1 MEWMTQIP
9 SQFSPLERIYSL
21 LICGEE
27 KGLRD
32 AIKDQISW
40 RSILHLAEKKV
51 TSFVF
56 GPERQTKF
64 SFWLFVFSGR
74 KTTFSS
80 SLFIFGSLFS
90 RIYRLNSPS
99 ARKFTANFF
108 LFHSSRPAHAFR
120 LKPGFQTKVWLLI
133 NNEHLNVDNVLRYI
147 LPHLHPCKRKGGK
160 SLRNIDQK
168 TRVPR
173 CLNHAKSSQEW
184 DRNSQQ
190 KVPLLGWSKQII
202 ISKVSCSAIR
212 PSMWNISHRHDTHS
226 DIIGPRLLAIK
237 VGLCS
242 VVV

>member
-74 KTTFSS
+74 KTTFSYLGHFS
-80 SLFIFGSLFS
+80 HGFIDS
-90 RIYRLNSPS
+90 
-99 ARKFTANFF
+99 
-108 LFHSSRPAHAFR
+108 
-120 LKPGFQTKVWLLI
+120 
-133 NNEHLNVDNVLRYI
+133 I
-147 LPHLHPCKRKGGK
+147 LPPRGNLPQTSFFFIPRDPLMHFVSNRVSRRKSDCWSITNTSTLITSWDTSYLICILVKEKGG
-160 SLRNIDQK
+160 SLRNIDQE

-173 CLNHAKSSQEW
+173 CHYHVKSTREW

-202 ISKVSCSAIR
+202 ISKVSFYAIR
-212 PSMWNISHRHDTHS
+212 PSMWNTAHRHDTHS